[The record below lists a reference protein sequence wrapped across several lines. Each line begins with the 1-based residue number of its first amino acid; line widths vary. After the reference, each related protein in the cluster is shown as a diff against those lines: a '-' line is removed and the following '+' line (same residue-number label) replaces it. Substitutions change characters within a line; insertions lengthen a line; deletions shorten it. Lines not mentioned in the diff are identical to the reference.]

1 MNIGKLRRGLNRV
14 SRAAVQ
20 GRDND
25 FIRATCAGYLSRY
38 LKKGHPMDEETMT
51 FLCWIMGDQIG
62 QVVDLFMSRLPDKA
76 RGSFQQR
83 LSEAEDDPD
92 DLPEV
97 LEGIVRKIGNGSA
110 RKARLKQGEII
121 TIKAETLRLRGISRI
136 EHNLNLLAEAF
147 SFNHTELQL
156 VTFLF
161 IVKGYD
167 EAETYLIDHLKC
179 DRFRSQNLLLT
190 ILDADSYEM
199 AAALS
204 RFYQIDIIDEPN
216 DRFELTAW
224 FLNLCQSPGGDSFT
238 SKFYRSIP
246 RTVLPITCHEIAQAK
261 IQHLLRLLEKKSD
274 LPKHMLLYGP
284 PGTGKTSFAHA
295 LACKIKA
302 PAYEIAWEDE
312 NQSKQRRAALTSC
325 LKMTNSGPGSIIIV
339 DEADNILN
347 TKGSWFMRGETQD
360 KGWLNRV
367 MEEPGTRVIWITNS
381 IGMIEESVIR
391 RFAFSLHFKPFNRR
405 QRMQLWRD
413 ILKRNQTKAAVNEG
427 LIENLARKYKVN
439 AGVIDM
445 AVKTAVAANGT
456 AGKGVVEAIEL
467 ALEAYDSL
475 QSREKRPG
483 EIKIAEDAYSVEGL
497 NIEGHVRELLGQLRE
512 FEKFLRLNP
521 EKCMNMNLL
530 FYGPPGTGKSAL
542 ARHIAD
548 CLDREILCKRYS
560 DLQSMYVGEGERN
573 IRLAFEEAENE
584 EAVLVVDEVD
594 SMLFSRENA
603 VRSWEISFTNE
614 FLTQMEQFRGIL
626 ICTTNRMTELDA
638 ASIRRFN
645 RKIKFDY
652 LTPVGNVAFYG
663 KVLANLVGAPLD
675 NKVKSKLQRISNLA
689 PGDFKTVR
697 DRFVFHSPGSL
708 THQILVDAL
717 LEESRIKDAH
727 TQKRSIGF

>member
-25 FIRATCAGYLSRY
+25 FTRATCAGYLSRY

-51 FLCWIMGDQIG
+51 FLGWIMGDQIW
-62 QVVDLFMSRLPDKA
+62 QVVDLFLGYLSGTAKDSME
-76 RGSFQQR
+76 QR
-83 LSEAEDDPD
+83 LSESGDDPD

-97 LEGIVRKIGNGSA
+97 LESIVRKTSPGAI
-110 RKARLKQGEII
+110 RRVRIKLTEMLK
-121 TIKAETLRLRGISRI
+121 LRI
-136 EHNLNLLAEAF
+136 EALIAEGACRIEQNLNLLAEAF
-147 SFNHTELQL
+147 SFNPTELKL
-156 VTFLF
+156 ATFLF

-179 DRFRSQNLLLT
+179 DRFRSRSLLLA
-190 ILDADSYEM
+190 ILDAESADM
-199 AAALS
+199 TAALN
-204 RFYQIDIIDEPN
+204 RFYQIDVIDEAN
-216 DRFELTAW
+216 DQFELTDW
-224 FLNLCQSPGGDSFT
+224 FLGFCQSPGCESFT
-238 SKFYRSIP
+238 SKFYRRIP
-246 RTVLPITCHEIAQAK
+246 ETTLPITSHEIAHDK
-261 IQHLLRLLEKKSD
+261 IQHALRLLAEKSD
-274 LPKHMLLYGP
+274 LPKHVLLYGP
-284 PGTGKTSFAHA
+284 PGTGKTSFAYA
-295 LACKIKA
+295 LATQIKA

-325 LKMTNSGPGSIIIV
+325 LKMTNSGPGSVIVV

-347 TKGSWFMRGETQD
+347 TMGSWFMRGETQD
-360 KGWLNRV
+360 KGWLNRI

-381 IGMIEESVIR
+381 IGMIEESVLR

-405 QRMQLWRD
+405 QRVQLWKN
-413 ILKRNQTKAAVNEG
+413 ILKRNHAKAVVDEG
-427 LIENLARKYKVN
+427 CIEKLARKHKVT

-445 AVKTAVAANGT
+445 AVKTAVAANGK
-456 AGKGVVEAIEL
+456 AAKGIVEAIEL
-467 ALEAYDSL
+467 ALEAYESL
-475 QSREKRPG
+475 KNRGKKPG
-483 EIKIAEDAYSVEGL
+483 NITISEDAYSVEGV
-497 NIEGHVRELLGQLRE
+497 NIEGRVSELIERLHE
-512 FEKFLRLNP
+512 FDNFLRSDA
-521 EKCMNMNLL
+521 EKRMNMNLL
-530 FYGPPGTGKSAL
+530 FYGPPGTGKTAL
-542 ARHIAD
+542 ARHIAG

-560 DLQSMYVGEGERN
+560 DLQSMYVGQGERN

-603 VRSWEISFTNE
+603 VRSWEVSFTNE

-652 LTPVGNVAFYG
+652 LTPAGNLAFYG
-663 KVLANLVGAPLD
+663 KLLANLVGAPLD
-675 NKVKSKLQRISNLA
+675 DQAISMLKRISNLA

-697 DRFVFHSPGSL
+697 DRFVFHSQNRL
-708 THQILVDAL
+708 THPILVDAL
-717 LEESRIKDAH
+717 MEESRIKDAH

>member
-1 MNIGKLRRGLNRV
+1 M
-14 SRAAVQ
+14 
-20 GRDND
+20 
-25 FIRATCAGYLSRY
+25 
-38 LKKGHPMDEETMT
+38 
-51 FLCWIMGDQIG
+51 
-62 QVVDLFMSRLPDKA
+62 
-76 RGSFQQR
+76 
-83 LSEAEDDPD
+83 
-92 DLPEV
+92 
-97 LEGIVRKIGNGSA
+97 
-110 RKARLKQGEII
+110 I
-121 TIKAETLRLRGISRI
+121 TIKAGTLRTKGITRI
-136 EHNLNLLAEAF
+136 ENNLKLLAEAF
-147 SFNHTELQL
+147 SFNQTELKL

-190 ILDADSYEM
+190 ILDSDSYEM
-199 AAALS
+199 AAALN
-204 RFYQIDIIDEPN
+204 RFYQIDIIDEPT
-216 DRFELTAW
+216 DRFELTIW
-224 FLNLCQSPGGDSFT
+224 FLSFCQSPEGDSLA
-238 SKFYRSIP
+238 SKFYRRIP
-246 RTVLPITCHEIAQAK
+246 KTALPMACHEIDQDK
-261 IQHLLRLLEKKSD
+261 IQLLLRLLEKKSD
-274 LPKHMLLYGP
+274 LPKHILLYGP

-325 LKMTNSGPGSIIIV
+325 LKMTNSGSGSIIIV

-347 TKGSWFMRGETQD
+347 TMGSWFMRGETQD

-381 IGMIEESVIR
+381 IAMIEESVLR

-405 QRMQLWRD
+405 QRVQLWRN
-413 ILKRNQTKAAVNEG
+413 ILKRNSAKEVVNEDC
-427 LIENLARKYKVN
+427 IQKLARKYKIT

-445 AVKTAVAANGT
+445 AVKTAVAANVK
-456 AGKGVVEAIEL
+456 AEKGIVEAIEL

-475 QSREKRPG
+475 KSGEKKTG
-483 EIKIAEDAYSVEGL
+483 DIKIAEDSYSVEGL
-497 NIEGHVRELLGQLRE
+497 NIEGQVGELIDQLRE
-512 FEKFLRLNP
+512 FDKFLRADA
-521 EKCMNMNLL
+521 EKLMNMNLL

-542 ARHIAD
+542 ARHISD
-548 CLDREILCKRYS
+548 CLDRELLCKRYS
-560 DLQSMYVGEGERN
+560 DLQSMYVGQGERN

-652 LTPVGNVAFYG
+652 LTPAGNVAFYG
-663 KVLANLVGAPLD
+663 NLLAHLVGTPMDDQA
-675 NKVKSKLQRISNLA
+675 KSMLKRISNLA

-697 DRFVFHSPGSL
+697 DRFVFHSSGRL

>member
-51 FLCWIMGDQIG
+51 FLCWIMGDQIA
-62 QVVDLFMSRLPDKA
+62 QVVDLLINRLPEKV
-76 RGSFQQR
+76 RESSEQR
-83 LSEAEDDPD
+83 LSEAENDPD

-97 LEGIVRKIGNGSA
+97 LESVVRKIGNGSA
-110 RKARLKQGEII
+110 RKVRLKLAEMI
-121 TIKAETLRLRGISRI
+121 TIHIETLRAKGTCRI
-136 EHNLNLLAEAF
+136 EQNLNLLAEAF
-147 SFNHTELQL
+147 SFNQTELKL

-190 ILDADSYEM
+190 ILDADSYEVT
-199 AAALS
+199 AALN

-216 DRFELTAW
+216 DRFELTSW
-224 FLNLCQSPGGDSFT
+224 FLNLCQSPEGDSFT
-238 SKFYRSIP
+238 SKFYRRIP
-246 RTVLPITCHEIAQAK
+246 KTVLPMACHEIAQEK
-261 IQHLLRLLEKKSD
+261 IQHLLKLLEKKSG
-274 LPKHMLLYGP
+274 LPKHILLYGP

-347 TKGSWFMRGETQD
+347 TMGSWFMRGETQD

-381 IGMIEESVIR
+381 IGMIEESVMR

-405 QRMQLWRD
+405 QRVQLWKN
-413 ILKRNQTKAAVNEG
+413 ILKRNRAKAAITEDC
-427 LIENLARKYKVN
+427 IQKLARKYKVT

-445 AVKTAVAANGT
+445 AVKTAVTANGK
-456 AGKGVVEAIEL
+456 AEKGIAEAIEL

-475 QSREKRPG
+475 KSREKKPG
-483 EIKIAEDAYSVEGL
+483 GITIFEDAYSVEGL
-497 NIEGHVRELLGQLRE
+497 NIEGHVGELIDQLRE
-512 FEKFLRLNP
+512 FDKFLRSDADKSL
-521 EKCMNMNLL
+521 NMNLL

-560 DLQSMYVGEGERN
+560 DLQSMYVGQGERN
-573 IRLAFEEAENE
+573 IRLAFEEAESE

-603 VRSWEISFTNE
+603 MRSWEISFTNE

-626 ICTTNRMTELDA
+626 ICTTNRMSELDA

-652 LTPVGNVAFYG
+652 LTPEGNVAFYG
-663 KVLANLVGAPLD
+663 KLLAHLVGTPMDDQA
-675 NKVKSKLQRISNLA
+675 KSVLNRITNLA

-708 THQILVDAL
+708 THQILVEAL
-717 LEESRIKDAH
+717 LEESGIKDAH

>member
-1 MNIGKLRRGLNRV
+1 
-14 SRAAVQ
+14 
-20 GRDND
+20 
-25 FIRATCAGYLSRY
+25 
-38 LKKGHPMDEETMT
+38 
-51 FLCWIMGDQIG
+51 
-62 QVVDLFMSRLPDKA
+62 
-76 RGSFQQR
+76 
-83 LSEAEDDPD
+83 
-92 DLPEV
+92 
-97 LEGIVRKIGNGSA
+97 
-110 RKARLKQGEII
+110 
-121 TIKAETLRLRGISRI
+121 
-136 EHNLNLLAEAF
+136 
-147 SFNHTELQL
+147 
-156 VTFLF
+156 
-161 IVKGYD
+161 
-167 EAETYLIDHLKC
+167 
-179 DRFRSQNLLLT
+179 
-190 ILDADSYEM
+190 
-199 AAALS
+199 
-204 RFYQIDIIDEPN
+204 
-216 DRFELTAW
+216 
-224 FLNLCQSPGGDSFT
+224 
-238 SKFYRSIP
+238 
-246 RTVLPITCHEIAQAK
+246 
-261 IQHLLRLLEKKSD
+261 
-274 LPKHMLLYGP
+274 MLLYGP

-626 ICTTNRMTELDA
+626 ICTTNRMTKLDA

-708 THQILVDAL
+708 THQILVYAL